1 MVTIKDVAR
10 RAGVSV
16 ATVSR
21 VLNKSGPVSPAA
33 AERIHEAAEALH
45 YVPHGGARSLIT
57 SKTNTI
63 GVLLPD
69 LYGGFFSEM
78 IRGIDQTAQQHG
90 YHLLLSGS
98 HNRRNEM
105 EGAMRAMRGRTDG
118 VIAMSPHFDARTLVE
133 NLPPSLPVILLSCEA
148 GDTDYQV
155 IAIDN
160 AGGAEAMVR
169 HLIALGHRRIAMVMG
184 EKGHF
189 DTAERLQGYRQAL
202 LDAGIELDARYEAQG
217 DFSEASG
224 HRAVQELLALEERPT
239 AIFCAN
245 DSMAIGG
252 LAAVHE
258 AGLDVPGDITVVG
271 FDDIPLAHYLSPP
284 LSSVHVPVFELGA
297 RAVTRLMA
305 ALKGEPTSE
314 RRHERLPTQ
323 LVVRDSCAPPPAEAR
338 HTNAGRV

>member
-1 MVTIKDVAR
+1 MVTIKDVAK

-21 VLNKSGPVSPAA
+21 VLNKSGPVSPEA
-33 AERIHEAAEALH
+33 AERIHEAANALH

-57 SKTNTI
+57 SKTSTI

-78 IRGIDQTAQQHG
+78 IRGIDQTAQHHG

-98 HNRRNEM
+98 HNRKAEM
-105 EGAMRAMRGRTDG
+105 EAAMRAMRGRTDG
-118 VIAMSPHFDARTLVE
+118 VIAMSPHFDAATLVE

-148 GDTDYQV
+148 RDEDYQV

-160 AGGAEAMVR
+160 VGGAEAMVR
-169 HLIALGHRRIAMVMG
+169 HLVKLGHRRIAMVMG

-189 DTAERLQGYRQAL
+189 DTAERLQGYRHAL
-202 LDAGIELDARYEAQG
+202 VEAGITPDERYEAQG

-224 HRAVQELLALEERPT
+224 HRAVQELLALPDRPT

-252 LAAVHE
+252 LAAVHD
-258 AGLDVPGDITVVG
+258 AGLRVPEDMTVVG
-271 FDDIPLAHYLSPP
+271 FDDIPLAHYMSPP
-284 LSSVHVPVFELGA
+284 LSSVHVPVFEMGE
-297 RAVTRLMA
+297 RAVTRLIA
-305 ALKGEPTSE
+305 ALKGEPVSE
-314 RRHERLPTQ
+314 RRHERLPTR
-323 LVVRDSCAPPPAEAR
+323 LVVRSSCSAPPRE
-338 HTNAGRV
+338 

>member
-21 VLNKSGPVSPAA
+21 VMNKSGPVSPEAS
-33 AERIHEAAEALH
+33 ERIHEAAAALH

-57 SKTNTI
+57 SKTSTI

-98 HNRRNEM
+98 HNRKNEM
-105 EGAMRAMRGRTDG
+105 EAAMRAMRGRTDG
-118 VIAMSPHFDARTLVE
+118 LIAMSPHFDAATLVE
-133 NLPPSLPVILLSCEA
+133 NLPPSLPVILLSCDA
-148 GDTDYQV
+148 TDDEYQV

-160 AGGAEAMVR
+160 TGGAESMVR
-169 HLIALGHRRIAMVMG
+169 HLLDLGHRRIAMVMG

-189 DTAERLQGYRQAL
+189 DTGERVQGYRNAL
-202 LDAGIELDARYEAQG
+202 LEAGVDLDPQYEAQG

-224 HRAVQELLALEERPT
+224 HRAVQELLALAEPPT

-252 LAAVHE
+252 LCAVHD
-258 AGLDVPGDITVVG
+258 AGLRVPDDVTVVG

-284 LSSVHVPVFELGA
+284 LSSVHVPVFEMGA
-297 RAVTRLMA
+297 RAVTRLIA
-305 ALKGEPTSE
+305 ALKGEPVSE
-314 RRHERLPTQ
+314 RRHERLPTH
-323 LVVRDSCAPPPAEAR
+323 LVVRSSCSPPPVR
-338 HTNAGRV
+338 R

>member
-21 VLNKSGPVSPAA
+21 VMNKSGPVSPEAA
-33 AERIHEAAEALH
+33 ARILEAAATLH

-57 SKTNTI
+57 SKTSTI

-98 HNRRNEM
+98 HNQRSEM
-105 EGAMRAMRGRTDG
+105 TAAMRAMRGRTDG
-118 VIAMSPHFDARTLVE
+118 LIAMSPHFDAATLVE
-133 NLPPSLPVILLSCEA
+133 NLPPSLPVILLSCA
-148 GDTDYQV
+148 GPDDEHQV

-160 AGGAEAMVR
+160 VGGAEAMVN
-169 HLIALGHRRIAMVMG
+169 HLVQLGHRRIAMVMG
-184 EKGHF
+184 EDGHF
-189 DTAERLQGYRQAL
+189 DTAERLQGYRSAL
-202 LDAGIELDARYEAQG
+202 QNAGIELEPAYEAQG

-224 HRAVQELLALEERPT
+224 YSAVQELLALPVPPT

-252 LAAVHE
+252 LCAVHD
-258 AGLDVPGDITVVG
+258 AGLRVPGDVTVVG
-271 FDDIPLAHYLSPP
+271 FDDIPLAHYMSPP
-284 LSSVHVPVFELGA
+284 LSSVHVPVFEMGA
-297 RAVTRLMA
+297 RAVTRLIA
-305 ALKGEPTSE
+305 ALKGEPISE
-314 RRHERLPTQ
+314 RRHERLPTR
-323 LVVRDSCAPPPAEAR
+323 LVVRSSCAAPPYIADTSPAGV
-338 HTNAGRV
+338 T

>member
-21 VLNKSGPVSPAA
+21 VLNKSGPVSPEAA
-33 AERIHEAAEALH
+33 SRIHEAADALH

-57 SKTNTI
+57 SKTSTI

-98 HNRRNEM
+98 HNRRAEM
-105 EGAMRAMRGRTDG
+105 EAAMRAMRGRTDG
-118 VIAMSPHFDARTLVE
+118 LIAMSPHFDAATLVQ

-148 GDTDYQV
+148 GGAQYQV

-160 AGGAEAMVR
+160 AGGAEAMVK
-169 HLIALGHRRIAMVMG
+169 HLLALGHRRIAMVKG
-184 EKGHF
+184 EEGHF
-189 DTAERLQGYRQAL
+189 DTDERLQGYRTALQA
-202 LDAGIELDARYEAQG
+202 AGIAPDPAYEVQG

-224 HRAVQELLALEERPT
+224 SRAVKELLALPVPPT

-252 LAAVHE
+252 LHAVHD
-258 AGLDVPGDITVVG
+258 AGLRVPADITVVG
-271 FDDIPLAHYLSPP
+271 FDDIPLANYLSPP
-284 LSSVHVPVFELGA
+284 LSSVHVPIFEMGE
-297 RAVTRLMA
+297 RAATRLIA
-305 ALKGEPTSE
+305 ALKGEPVSE

-323 LVVRDSCAPPPAEAR
+323 LVVRSSCAPPR
-338 HTNAGRV
+338 G

>member
-21 VLNKSGPVSPAA
+21 VLNKSGPVSPEAA
-33 AERIHEAAEALH
+33 QRIHEAADALH

-57 SKTNTI
+57 SKTSTI

-98 HNRRNEM
+98 HNRRAEM
-105 EGAMRAMRGRTDG
+105 EAAMRAMRGRTDG
-118 VIAMSPHFDARTLVE
+118 LIAMSPHFDSATLVQ
-133 NLPPSLPVILLSCEA
+133 NLPASLPVILLSCEA
-148 GDTDYQV
+148 RAEEHQV

-160 AGGAEAMVR
+160 AGGAAAMVQ
-169 HLIALGHRRIAMVMG
+169 HLLGLGHRRIAMVKG
-184 EKGHF
+184 EEGHF
-189 DTAERLQGYRQAL
+189 DTDERLQGYRCALQA
-202 LDAGIELDARYEAQG
+202 AGIVPDPAYEVQG

-224 HRAVQELLALEERPT
+224 YRAVQELLALAVRPT

-252 LAAVHE
+252 LRAVHD
-258 AGLDVPGDITVVG
+258 ADLRVPADITVVG
-271 FDDIPLAHYLSPP
+271 FDDIPLANYLSPP
-284 LSSVHVPVFELGA
+284 LTSVHVPIFEMGE
-297 RAVTRLMA
+297 RAATRLIA
-305 ALKGEPTSE
+305 ALKGEPVSE
-314 RRHERLPTQ
+314 RRHERLPTR
-323 LVVRDSCAPPPAEAR
+323 LVVRSSCAPPPR
-338 HTNAGRV
+338 G

>member
-21 VLNKSGPVSPAA
+21 VLNKSGPVSPEA
-33 AERIHEAAEALH
+33 AERIHEAADALH

-57 SKTNTI
+57 SKTSTI

-78 IRGIDQTAQQHG
+78 IRGIDQTAQLHG

-98 HNRRNEM
+98 HTGKAEM
-105 EGAMRAMRGRTDG
+105 EAAMRAMRGRTDG
-118 VIAMSPHFDARTLVE
+118 IIAMSPHFDAATLVE
-133 NLPPSLPVILLSCEA
+133 NLPPTLPVILLSCEA
-148 GDTDYQV
+148 RDEDYQV

-160 AGGAEAMVR
+160 TGGAEAMVH
-169 HLIALGHRRIAMVMG
+169 HLLRLGHRRIAMVMG

-189 DTAERLQGYRQAL
+189 DTAERLQGYRHAL
-202 LDAGIELDARYEAQG
+202 QEAGITPDCRYEAQG

-224 HRAVQELLALEERPT
+224 HRAVQELLALPDRPT

-252 LAAVHE
+252 LAAVYD
-258 AGLDVPGDITVVG
+258 AGLRVPDDVTVVG
-271 FDDIPLAHYLSPP
+271 FDDIPLAHYMSPP
-284 LSSVHVPVFELGA
+284 LSSVHVPVFEMGEH
-297 RAVTRLMA
+297 AVTRLIA
-305 ALKGEPTSE
+305 ALNGEPVSE
-314 RRHERLPTQ
+314 RRHERLPTR
-323 LVVRDSCAPPPAEAR
+323 LVVRSSCAPPRAE
-338 HTNAGRV
+338 

>member
-1 MVTIKDVAR
+1 MITIKDVAR
-10 RAGVSV
+10 QAGVSV

-21 VLNKSGPVSPAA
+21 VLNKSGPVSPEAA
-33 AERIHEAAEALH
+33 KRIHEAAAALH

-57 SKTNTI
+57 SKTSTI

-98 HNRRNEM
+98 HNRRAEM
-105 EGAMRAMRGRTDG
+105 EAAMRAMRGRTDG
-118 VIAMSPHFDARTLVE
+118 LIAMSPHFDAATLVE
-133 NLPPSLPVILLSCEA
+133 NLPPTLPVVLLSCEA
-148 GDTDYQV
+148 TCEVDHV

-160 AGGAEAMVR
+160 AGGAAAMVE

-184 EKGHF
+184 EEGHF
-189 DTAERLQGYRQAL
+189 DTAERLQGYRRAL
-202 LDAGIELDARYEAQG
+202 EAAGIAPRPEYEAQG

-224 HRAVQELLALEERPT
+224 HRAVQQLLALPERPT

-252 LAAVHE
+252 LAAASE
-258 AGLDVPGDITVVG
+258 AGVRVPADLTMVG
-271 FDDIPLAHYLSPP
+271 FDDIPLAQYLSPP
-284 LSSVHVPVFELGA
+284 LTSVHVPVFEMGA
-297 RAVTRLMA
+297 RAVSRLIA
-305 ALKGEPTSE
+305 VLKGEPVEDGRSV
-314 RRHERLPTQ
+314 RLPTR
-323 LVVRDSCAPPPAEAR
+323 LVVRASCAPPPNPA
-338 HTNAGRV
+338 

>member
-21 VLNKSGPVSPAA
+21 VLNKSGPVSPEASV
-33 AERIHEAAEALH
+33 RIHEAAAALD

-57 SKTNTI
+57 SKTSTI

-98 HNRRNEM
+98 HNRRTEM
-105 EGAMRAMRGRTDG
+105 EAAMRAMRGRTDG
-118 VIAMSPHFDARTLVE
+118 LIAMSPHFDAATLVE
-133 NLPPSLPVILLSCEA
+133 NLPPSLPVILLSCE
-148 GDTDYQV
+148 GKDDEYQV

-160 AGGAEAMVR
+160 VGGAEAMTR
-169 HLIALGHRRIAMVMG
+169 HLLQLGHRRIAMVMG

-189 DTAERLQGYRQAL
+189 DTGERLLGFRRAL
-202 LDAGIELDARYEAQG
+202 EGAGIVPRPEYEAQG

-224 HRAVQELLALEERPT
+224 HRAVQELLALPERPT

-252 LAAVHE
+252 LCAVHD
-258 AGLDVPGDITVVG
+258 AGLRVPEDVTVVG
-271 FDDIPLAHYLSPP
+271 FDDIPLAHYMSPP
-284 LSSVHVPVFELGA
+284 LSSVHVPVFEMGE
-297 RAVTRLMA
+297 RAVTRLIA
-305 ALKGEPTSE
+305 ALKGEPISE
-314 RRHERLPTQ
+314 RRDVRLPTR
-323 LVVRDSCAPPPAEAR
+323 LVVRSSCAPPP
-338 HTNAGRV
+338 

>member
-21 VLNKSGPVSPAA
+21 VLNKSGPVSP
-33 AERIHEAAEALH
+33 EAAQRIREAADALH

-57 SKTNTI
+57 SKTSTI

-69 LYGGFFSEM
+69 LYGGFFSEL

-90 YHLLLSGS
+90 YHLLISGS
-98 HNRRNEM
+98 HNRKAEM
-105 EGAMRAMRGRTDG
+105 EAAMRAMRGRTDG
-118 VIAMSPHFDARTLVE
+118 LIAMSPHFDAATLVQ
-133 NLPPSLPVILLSCEA
+133 NLPPSLPVILLSCQAWGE
-148 GDTDYQV
+148 DHQV

-169 HLIALGHRRIAMVMG
+169 HLVALGHRRIAMVMG
-184 EKGHF
+184 EEGHF
-189 DTAERLQGYRQAL
+189 DTGERLQGYRRAL
-202 LDAGIELDARYEAQG
+202 MEAGIAPDAAYEVQG

-224 HRAVQELLALEERPT
+224 HRAVQALLARAERPT

-252 LAAVHE
+252 LCAVMD
-258 AGLDVPGDITVVG
+258 AGLRVPADITVVG
-271 FDDIPLAHYLSPP
+271 FDDIPLAQYLSPP
-284 LSSVHVPVFELGA
+284 LTSVHVPIFEMGE
-297 RAVTRLMA
+297 RAATRLIA
-305 ALKGEPTSE
+305 ALKGEPVSE
-314 RRHERLPTQ
+314 RRHERLPTR
-323 LVVRDSCAPPPAEAR
+323 LVVRSSCAPPPR
-338 HTNAGRV
+338 G

>member
-1 MVTIKDVAR
+1 MVTIKDVAK

-21 VLNKSGPVSPAA
+21 VLNKSGPVSPEA
-33 AERIHEAAEALH
+33 AERIHEAANALH

-57 SKTNTI
+57 SKTSTI

-78 IRGIDQTAQQHG
+78 IRGIDQTAQHHG

-98 HNRRNEM
+98 HNRKAEM
-105 EGAMRAMRGRTDG
+105 EAAMRAMRGRTDG
-118 VIAMSPHFDARTLVE
+118 VIAMSPHFDAATLVE

-148 GDTDYQV
+148 RDEDYQV

-160 AGGAEAMVR
+160 VGGAEAMVR
-169 HLIALGHRRIAMVMG
+169 HLVKLGHRRIAMVMG

-189 DTAERLQGYRQAL
+189 DTAERLQGYRHAL
-202 LDAGIELDARYEAQG
+202 VEAGITPDERYEAQG

-224 HRAVQELLALEERPT
+224 HRAVQELLALPDRPT

-252 LAAVHE
+252 LAAVHD
-258 AGLDVPGDITVVG
+258 AGLRVPEDMTVVG
-271 FDDIPLAHYLSPP
+271 FDDIPLAHYMSPP
-284 LSSVHVPVFELGA
+284 LSSVHVPVFEMGE
-297 RAVTRLMA
+297 RAVTRLIA
-305 ALKGEPTSE
+305 ALKGEPVSE
-314 RRHERLPTQ
+314 RRHERLPTR
-323 LVVRDSCAPPPAEAR
+323 LVVRSSCAAPPRE
-338 HTNAGRV
+338 

>member
-1 MVTIKDVAR
+1 MITIKDVAR

-21 VLNKSGPVSPAA
+21 VLNKSGPVSPDAA
-33 AERIHEAAEALH
+33 KRIHEAADALH

-57 SKTNTI
+57 AKTSTI

-98 HNRRNEM
+98 HNRRAEM
-105 EGAMRAMRGRTDG
+105 EAAMRAMRGRTDG
-118 VIAMSPHFDARTLVE
+118 LIAMSPHFDAATLVE
-133 NLPPSLPVILLSCEA
+133 NLPPTLPVVLLSCEA
-148 GDTDYQV
+148 SSDVEHV

-169 HLIALGHRRIAMVMG
+169 HLIALGHGRIAMVMG

-189 DTAERLQGYRQAL
+189 DTAERLQGYRRAL
-202 LDAGIELDARYEAQG
+202 ASAGIAPRPEYEAQG
-217 DFSEASG
+217 DFSETSG
-224 HRAVQELLALEERPT
+224 YSAVQQLLQLAERPT

-252 LAAVHE
+252 LAAASELGVR
-258 AGLDVPGDITVVG
+258 VPGDLTMVG
-271 FDDIPLAHYLSPP
+271 FDDIPLAQYLSPP
-284 LSSVHVPVFELGA
+284 LTSVHVPVFEMGA
-297 RAVTRLMA
+297 RAVSRLIA
-305 ALKGEPTSE
+305 VLKGEPVEEGRSV
-314 RRHERLPTQ
+314 RLPTR
-323 LVVRDSCAPPPAEAR
+323 LVVRSSCAAPPRPA
-338 HTNAGRV
+338 

>member
-1 MVTIKDVAR
+1 MVTIKDVAK

-21 VLNKSGPVSPAA
+21 VLNKSGPVSPEA
-33 AERIHEAAEALH
+33 AERIHEAANALH

-57 SKTNTI
+57 SKTSTI

-78 IRGIDQTAQQHG
+78 IRGIDQTAQHHG

-98 HNRRNEM
+98 HNRKAEM
-105 EGAMRAMRGRTDG
+105 EAAMRAMRGRTDG
-118 VIAMSPHFDARTLVE
+118 VIAMSPHFDAATLVE

-148 GDTDYQV
+148 RDEDYQV

-160 AGGAEAMVR
+160 LGGAEVMVR
-169 HLIALGHRRIAMVMG
+169 HLVKLGHRRIAMVMG

-189 DTAERLQGYRQAL
+189 DTAERLQGYRHAL
-202 LDAGIELDARYEAQG
+202 VEAGITPDERYEAQG

-224 HRAVQELLALEERPT
+224 HRAVQELLALPDRPT

-252 LAAVHE
+252 LAAVHD
-258 AGLDVPGDITVVG
+258 AGLRVPEDMTVVG
-271 FDDIPLAHYLSPP
+271 FDDIPLAHYMSPP
-284 LSSVHVPVFELGA
+284 LSSVHVPVFEMGE
-297 RAVTRLMA
+297 RAVTRLIA
-305 ALKGEPTSE
+305 ALKGEPVSE
-314 RRHERLPTQ
+314 RRHERLPTR
-323 LVVRDSCAPPPAEAR
+323 LVVRSSCAAPPRE
-338 HTNAGRV
+338 

>member
-1 MVTIKDVAR
+1 
-10 RAGVSV
+10 
-16 ATVSR
+16 
-21 VLNKSGPVSPAA
+21 
-33 AERIHEAAEALH
+33 
-45 YVPHGGARSLIT
+45 
-57 SKTNTI
+57 
-63 GVLLPD
+63 
-69 LYGGFFSEM
+69 
-78 IRGIDQTAQQHG
+78 
-90 YHLLLSGS
+90 
-98 HNRRNEM
+98 
-105 EGAMRAMRGRTDG
+105 MRAMRGRTDG

-169 HLIALGHRRIAMVMG
+169 HLIELGHRRIAMVMG

-189 DTAERLQGYRQAL
+189 DTAERLQGYRRAL

-224 HRAVQELLALEERPT
+224 HRAVQELLALDDRPT

-258 AGLDVPGDITVVG
+258 AGLEVPDDITVVG

-284 LSSVHVPVFELGA
+284 LSSMHVPVFEMGQ
-297 RAVTRLMA
+297 RAVSRLIA

-314 RRHERLPTQ
+314 RRHERLPTH

-338 HTNAGRV
+338 QANAGRN

>member
-1 MVTIKDVAR
+1 MVTIKDVAK

-21 VLNKSGPVSPAA
+21 VLNKSGPVSPEA
-33 AERIHEAAEALH
+33 AERIHEAANALH

-57 SKTNTI
+57 SKTSTI

-78 IRGIDQTAQQHG
+78 IRGIDQTAQHHG

-98 HNRRNEM
+98 HNRKAEM
-105 EGAMRAMRGRTDG
+105 EAAMRAMRGRTDG
-118 VIAMSPHFDARTLVE
+118 VIAMSPHFDAATLVE

-148 GDTDYQV
+148 RDEDYQV

-160 AGGAEAMVR
+160 VGGAEAMVR
-169 HLIALGHRRIAMVMG
+169 HLVKLGHRRIAMVMG

-189 DTAERLQGYRQAL
+189 DTAERLQGYRHAL
-202 LDAGIELDARYEAQG
+202 VEAGITPDERYEAQG

-224 HRAVQELLALEERPT
+224 HRAVQELLALPNRPT
-239 AIFCAN
+239 AIFCTN

-252 LAAVHE
+252 LAAVHD
-258 AGLDVPGDITVVG
+258 AGLRVPEDVTVVG
-271 FDDIPLAHYLSPP
+271 FDDIPLAHYMSPP
-284 LSSVHVPVFELGA
+284 LSSVHVPVFEMGE
-297 RAVTRLMA
+297 RAVTRLIA
-305 ALKGEPTSE
+305 ALKGEPVSE
-314 RRHERLPTQ
+314 RRHERLPTR
-323 LVVRDSCAPPPAEAR
+323 LVVRSSCGAPPRE
-338 HTNAGRV
+338 

>member
-98 HNRRNEM
+98 HNRHNEM
-105 EGAMRAMRGRTDG
+105 EVAMRAMRGRTDG

-148 GDTDYQV
+148 GDSDYQV

-169 HLIALGHRRIAMVMG
+169 HLIELGHRRIAMVMG

-189 DTAERLQGYRQAL
+189 DTAERLQGYRRAL

-224 HRAVQELLALEERPT
+224 HRAVQELLALDDRPT

-258 AGLDVPGDITVVG
+258 AGLEVPDDITVVG

-284 LSSVHVPVFELGA
+284 LSSVHVPVFEMGQ
-297 RAVTRLMA
+297 RAVSRLIA

-314 RRHERLPTQ
+314 RRHERLPTH

-338 HTNAGRV
+338 QANAGRN

>member
-1 MVTIKDVAR
+1 MVTIKDVAK

-21 VLNKSGPVSPAA
+21 VLNKSGPVSPEA
-33 AERIHEAAEALH
+33 AERIHEAANALH

-57 SKTNTI
+57 SKTSTI

-78 IRGIDQTAQQHG
+78 IRGIDQTAQHHG

-98 HNRRNEM
+98 HNRKAEM
-105 EGAMRAMRGRTDG
+105 EAAMRAMRGRTDG
-118 VIAMSPHFDARTLVE
+118 VIAMSPHFDAATLVE

-148 GDTDYQV
+148 RDEDYQV

-169 HLIALGHRRIAMVMG
+169 HLVKLGHRRIAMVMG

-189 DTAERLQGYRQAL
+189 DTAERLQGYRHAL
-202 LDAGIELDARYEAQG
+202 VEAGITPDERYEAQG

-224 HRAVQELLALEERPT
+224 HRAVQELLALPDRPT

-252 LAAVHE
+252 LAAVHD
-258 AGLDVPGDITVVG
+258 AGLRVPEDMTVVG
-271 FDDIPLAHYLSPP
+271 FDDIPLAHYMSPP
-284 LSSVHVPVFELGA
+284 LSSVHVPVFEMGEH
-297 RAVTRLMA
+297 AVTRLIA
-305 ALKGEPTSE
+305 ALKGEPVSE
-314 RRHERLPTQ
+314 RRHERLPTR
-323 LVVRDSCAPPPAEAR
+323 LVVRSSCAAPPRE
-338 HTNAGRV
+338 

>member
-21 VLNKSGPVSPAA
+21 VLNKSGPVSP
-33 AERIHEAAEALH
+33 EAAQRIREAADALH

-57 SKTNTI
+57 SKTSTI

-69 LYGGFFSEM
+69 LYGGFFSEL

-90 YHLLLSGS
+90 YHLLISGS
-98 HNRRNEM
+98 HNRKAEM
-105 EGAMRAMRGRTDG
+105 EAAMRAMRGRTDG
-118 VIAMSPHFDARTLVE
+118 LIAMSPHFDAATLVQ
-133 NLPPSLPVILLSCEA
+133 NLPPSLPVILLSCQAWGE
-148 GDTDYQV
+148 DHQV

-169 HLIALGHRRIAMVMG
+169 HLVALGHRRIAMVMG
-184 EKGHF
+184 EEGHF
-189 DTAERLQGYRQAL
+189 DTGERLQGYRRAL
-202 LDAGIELDARYEAQG
+202 VEAGIAPHAAYEVQG

-224 HRAVQELLALEERPT
+224 HRAVQELLALPERPT

-252 LAAVHE
+252 LCAVMD
-258 AGLDVPGDITVVG
+258 AGLRVPADITVVG
-271 FDDIPLAHYLSPP
+271 FDDIPLAKYLSPP
-284 LSSVHVPVFELGA
+284 LSSVHVPIFEMGE
-297 RAVTRLMA
+297 RAATRLIA
-305 ALKGEPTSE
+305 ALKGEPVSE
-314 RRHERLPTQ
+314 RRHERLPTR
-323 LVVRDSCAPPPAEAR
+323 LVVRSSCAPPPR
-338 HTNAGRV
+338 D

>member
-21 VLNKSGPVSPAA
+21 VLNKSGPASPEATQ
-33 AERIHEAAEALH
+33 RIHEAAASLH

-57 SKTNTI
+57 SKTSTI

-98 HNRRNEM
+98 HNRRSEM
-105 EGAMRAMRGRTDG
+105 EAAMRAMRGRTDG
-118 VIAMSPHFDARTLVE
+118 VIAMSPHFDAATLVE
-133 NLPPSLPVILLSCEA
+133 NLPPSLPVILLSCE
-148 GDTDYQV
+148 GHDDEYQV

-160 AGGAEAMVR
+160 AGGAEAMVQ
-169 HLIALGHRRIAMVMG
+169 HLLDLGHRRVAMVMG
-184 EKGHF
+184 EEGHF
-189 DTAERLQGYRQAL
+189 DTAERLRGYRRAL
-202 LDAGIELDARYEAQG
+202 ATAGIAVNPSYEAQG

-224 HRAVQELLALEERPT
+224 HRAVQRLLALDERPT

-252 LAAVHE
+252 LCAVHD
-258 AGLDVPGDITVVG
+258 AGLRVPEDVSVVG
-271 FDDIPLAHYLSPP
+271 FDDIPLARYMSPP
-284 LSSVHVPVFELGA
+284 LCSVHVPVFEMGQ
-297 RAVTRLMA
+297 RAVTRLIA
-305 ALKGEPTSE
+305 ALQGEPHSQ
-314 RRHERLPTQ
+314 RKHERLPTR
-323 LVVRDSCAPPPAEAR
+323 LVLRASCAPPRMP
-338 HTNAGRV
+338 

>member
-1 MVTIKDVAR
+1 MITIKDVAR

-21 VLNKSGPVSPAA
+21 VLNKSGPVSPEAARRIQEAA
-33 AERIHEAAEALH
+33 AALH

-98 HNRRNEM
+98 HNRRTEM
-105 EGAMRAMRGRTDG
+105 EVAMRAMRGRTDG
-118 VIAMSPHFDARTLVE
+118 LIAMSPHFPAATLVE
-133 NLPPSLPVILLSCEA
+133 NLPPTLPVILLSCEA
-148 GDTDYQV
+148 TCEVDHV

-160 AGGAEAMVR
+160 TGGAETMVR
-169 HLIALGHRRIAMVMG
+169 HLLALGHRRIAMVLG
-184 EKGHF
+184 EEGHF
-189 DTAERLQGYRQAL
+189 DTAERLQGYRRAL
-202 LDAGIELDARYEAQG
+202 EAAGVARRPEYEAQG

-224 HRAVQELLALEERPT
+224 HRAVQQLLALPERPT

-252 LAAVHE
+252 LAAASE
-258 AGLDVPGDITVVG
+258 ARLRVPADLTVVG
-271 FDDIPLAHYLSPP
+271 FDDIPLAQYLSPP
-284 LSSVHVPVFELGA
+284 LTSIHVPVFEMGA
-297 RAVTRLMA
+297 RAVARLIA
-305 ALKGEPTSE
+305 ALKGEPVEDGKSV
-314 RRHERLPTQ
+314 RLPTR
-323 LVVRDSCAPPPAEAR
+323 LVVRASCAPPPNPA
-338 HTNAGRV
+338 

>member
-21 VLNKSGPVSPAA
+21 VLNKSGPVSPEASV
-33 AERIHEAAEALH
+33 RIHEAAAALD

-57 SKTNTI
+57 SKTSTI

-98 HNRRNEM
+98 HNRRTEM
-105 EGAMRAMRGRTDG
+105 EAAMRAMRGRTDG
-118 VIAMSPHFDARTLVE
+118 LIAMSPHFDAATLVE
-133 NLPPSLPVILLSCEA
+133 NLPPSLPVILLSCE
-148 GDTDYQV
+148 GKDDEYQV

-160 AGGAEAMVR
+160 VGGAEAMTR
-169 HLIALGHRRIAMVMG
+169 HLLQLGHRRIAMVMG

-189 DTAERLQGYRQAL
+189 DTGERLLGFRRAL
-202 LDAGIELDARYEAQG
+202 ECAGIAPRPEYEAQG

-224 HRAVQELLALEERPT
+224 HRAVQELLALPEPPT

-252 LAAVHE
+252 LCAVHD
-258 AGLDVPGDITVVG
+258 AGLRVPEDVTVVG
-271 FDDIPLAHYLSPP
+271 FDDIPLAHYMSPP
-284 LSSVHVPVFELGA
+284 LSSVHVPVFEMGE
-297 RAVTRLMA
+297 RAVTRLIA
-305 ALKGEPTSE
+305 ALKGEPLSE
-314 RRHERLPTQ
+314 RRDVRLPTR
-323 LVVRDSCAPPPAEAR
+323 LVVRSSCAPPP
-338 HTNAGRV
+338 

>member
-21 VLNKSGPVSPAA
+21 VMNKSGPVSPEAS
-33 AERIHEAAEALH
+33 ERIHEAAAALH

-57 SKTNTI
+57 SKTSTI

-98 HNRRNEM
+98 HNRKMEM
-105 EGAMRAMRGRTDG
+105 EAAMRAMRGRTDG
-118 VIAMSPHFDARTLVE
+118 LIAMSPHFDAATLVE

-148 GDTDYQV
+148 KDDEYQV

-160 AGGAEAMVR
+160 TGGAEAMVR
-169 HLIALGHRRIAMVMG
+169 HLLDLGHRRIAMVMG

-189 DTAERLQGYRQAL
+189 DTGERVQGYRNAL
-202 LDAGIELDARYEAQG
+202 LDAGIDLDPQYEAQG

-224 HRAVQELLALEERPT
+224 HRAVQELLSLPEPPT

-252 LAAVHE
+252 LCAVHD
-258 AGLDVPGDITVVG
+258 AGLRVPDDITVVG

-284 LSSVHVPVFELGA
+284 LSSVHVPVFEMGA
-297 RAVTRLMA
+297 RAVSRLIA
-305 ALKGEPTSE
+305 ALKGEPVSE
-314 RRHERLPTQ
+314 RRHERLPTH
-323 LVVRDSCAPPPAEAR
+323 LVVRSSCSPPPVR
-338 HTNAGRV
+338 R

>member
-1 MVTIKDVAR
+1 MITIKDVAR

-33 AERIHEAAEALH
+33 AERIHEAAAALH

-57 SKTNTI
+57 SKTSTI

-98 HNRRNEM
+98 HNRRAEM
-105 EGAMRAMRGRTDG
+105 EVAMRAMRGRTDG
-118 VIAMSPHFDARTLVE
+118 LIAMSPHFEAATLVE
-133 NLPPSLPVILLSCEA
+133 NLPPSLPVVLLSCA
-148 GDTDYQV
+148 ATDEGYHV

-160 AGGAEAMVR
+160 AGGAESMVR
-169 HLIALGHRRIAMVMG
+169 HLLALGHRRIAMVMG
-184 EKGHF
+184 EEGHF
-189 DTAERLQGYRQAL
+189 DTGERLQGYRRALQA
-202 LDAGIELDARYEAQG
+202 AGIAPRAEYEAQG

-224 HRAVQELLALEERPT
+224 HRAVQQLLALPERPT

-252 LAAVHE
+252 LSAAHE
-258 AGLDVPGDITVVG
+258 AGLRVPADLTMVG
-271 FDDIPLAHYLSPP
+271 FDDIPLAQYLSPP
-284 LSSVHVPVFELGA
+284 LTSVHVPVFEMGS
-297 RAVTRLMA
+297 RAVARLIA
-305 ALKGEPTSE
+305 ALKGEPIPECRSV
-314 RRHERLPTQ
+314 RLPTR
-323 LVVRDSCAPPPAEAR
+323 LVVRLSCAPPPNE
-338 HTNAGRV
+338 V

>member
-21 VLNKSGPVSPAA
+21 VLNKSGPVSP
-33 AERIHEAAEALH
+33 EAAQRIREAADALH

-57 SKTNTI
+57 SKTSTI

-69 LYGGFFSEM
+69 LYGGFFSEL

-90 YHLLLSGS
+90 YHLLISGS
-98 HNRRNEM
+98 HNRKAEM
-105 EGAMRAMRGRTDG
+105 EAAMRAMRGRTDG
-118 VIAMSPHFDARTLVE
+118 LIAMSPHFDAATLVQ
-133 NLPPSLPVILLSCEA
+133 NLPPSLPVILLSCQAWGE
-148 GDTDYQV
+148 DHQV

-169 HLIALGHRRIAMVMG
+169 HLVALGHRRIAMVMG
-184 EKGHF
+184 EEGHF
-189 DTAERLQGYRQAL
+189 DTGERLQGYRRAL
-202 LDAGIELDARYEAQG
+202 MEAGIAPDAAYEVQG

-224 HRAVQELLALEERPT
+224 HRAVQELLALAERPT

-252 LAAVHE
+252 LCAVMD
-258 AGLDVPGDITVVG
+258 AGLRVPADITVVG
-271 FDDIPLAHYLSPP
+271 FDDIPLAQYLSPP
-284 LSSVHVPVFELGA
+284 LTSVHVPIFEMGE
-297 RAVTRLMA
+297 RAATRLIA
-305 ALKGEPTSE
+305 ALKGEPVSE
-314 RRHERLPTQ
+314 RRHERLPTR
-323 LVVRDSCAPPPAEAR
+323 LVVRSSCAPPPR
-338 HTNAGRV
+338 G

>member
-21 VLNKSGPVSPAA
+21 VLNKSGPVSP
-33 AERIHEAAEALH
+33 EAAQRIREAADALH

-57 SKTNTI
+57 SKTSTI

-69 LYGGFFSEM
+69 LYGGFFSEL

-90 YHLLLSGS
+90 YHLLISGS
-98 HNRRNEM
+98 HNRKAEM
-105 EGAMRAMRGRTDG
+105 EAAMRAMRGRTDG
-118 VIAMSPHFDARTLVE
+118 LIAMSPHFDAATLVQ
-133 NLPPSLPVILLSCEA
+133 NLPPSLPVILLSCQAWGE
-148 GDTDYQV
+148 DHQV

-169 HLIALGHRRIAMVMG
+169 HLAALGHRRIAMVMG
-184 EKGHF
+184 EEGHF
-189 DTAERLQGYRQAL
+189 DTGERLQGYRRAL
-202 LDAGIELDARYEAQG
+202 VEAGITPDAAYEVQG

-224 HRAVQELLALEERPT
+224 HRAVQELLALPERPT

-252 LAAVHE
+252 LCAVLD
-258 AGLDVPGDITVVG
+258 AGLRVPADITVVG
-271 FDDIPLAHYLSPP
+271 FDDIPLAKYLSPP
-284 LSSVHVPVFELGA
+284 LSSVHVPIFEMGE
-297 RAVTRLMA
+297 RAATRLIA
-305 ALKGEPTSE
+305 ALTGEPVSE
-314 RRHERLPTQ
+314 RRHERLPTR
-323 LVVRDSCAPPPAEAR
+323 LVVRSSCAPPPR
-338 HTNAGRV
+338 G

>member
-21 VLNKSGPVSPAA
+21 VMNKSGPVSPEA
-33 AERIHEAAEALH
+33 AERIREAAAALH

-57 SKTNTI
+57 SKTSTI

-78 IRGIDQTAQQHG
+78 IRGIDQTAQWHG

-98 HNRRNEM
+98 HNRRAEM
-105 EGAMRAMRGRTDG
+105 EAAMRAMRGRTDG
-118 VIAMSPHFDARTLVE
+118 LIAMSPHFDAATLVE

-148 GDTDYQV
+148 RDDEYQV

-169 HLIALGHRRIAMVMG
+169 HLIALGHRRIAMVKG
-184 EKGHF
+184 EEGHF
-189 DTAERLQGYRQAL
+189 DTAERLEGYRRAL
-202 LDAGIELDARYEAQG
+202 LEAGISPNPDYEAQG

-224 HRAVQELLALEERPT
+224 HRAVQELLALSAPPT

-252 LAAVHE
+252 LRAVHD
-258 AGLDVPGDITVVG
+258 AGLHVPEEVTVTG

-284 LSSVHVPVFELGA
+284 LTSVHAPIFEMGE
-297 RAVTRLMA
+297 RAATRLIA
-305 ALKGEPTSE
+305 ALKGEPVSE
-314 RRHERLPTQ
+314 RRHERLATK
-323 LVVRDSCAPPPAEAR
+323 LVVRSSCAAPPAERSMVGAR
-338 HTNAGRV
+338 S

>member
-1 MVTIKDVAR
+1 MVTIKDVAK

-21 VLNKSGPVSPAA
+21 VLNKSGPVSPEA
-33 AERIHEAAEALH
+33 AERIHEAANALH

-57 SKTNTI
+57 SKTSTI

-78 IRGIDQTAQQHG
+78 IRGIDQTAQHHG

-98 HNRRNEM
+98 HNRKAEM
-105 EGAMRAMRGRTDG
+105 EAAMRAMRGRTDG
-118 VIAMSPHFDARTLVE
+118 VIAMSPHFDAATLVE

-148 GDTDYQV
+148 RDEDYQV

-160 AGGAEAMVR
+160 VGGAEVMVR
-169 HLIALGHRRIAMVMG
+169 HLVKLGHRRIAMVMG

-189 DTAERLQGYRQAL
+189 DTAERLQGYRHAL
-202 LDAGIELDARYEAQG
+202 VEAGITPDERYEAQG

-224 HRAVQELLALEERPT
+224 HRAVQELLALPDRPT

-252 LAAVHE
+252 LAAVHD
-258 AGLDVPGDITVVG
+258 AGLRVPEDVTVVG
-271 FDDIPLAHYLSPP
+271 FDDIPLAHYMSPP
-284 LSSVHVPVFELGA
+284 LSSVHVPVFEMGE
-297 RAVTRLMA
+297 RAVTRLIA
-305 ALKGEPTSE
+305 ALKGEPVSE
-314 RRHERLPTQ
+314 RRHERLPTR
-323 LVVRDSCAPPPAEAR
+323 LVVRSSCAAPPRE
-338 HTNAGRV
+338 

>member
-1 MVTIKDVAR
+1 MVTIKDVAK

-21 VLNKSGPVSPAA
+21 VLNKSGPVSPEA
-33 AERIHEAAEALH
+33 AERIHEAANALH

-57 SKTNTI
+57 SKTSTI

-78 IRGIDQTAQQHG
+78 IRGIDQTAQHHG

-98 HNRRNEM
+98 HNRKAEM
-105 EGAMRAMRGRTDG
+105 EAAMRAMRGRTDG
-118 VIAMSPHFDARTLVE
+118 VIAMSPHFDAATLVE

-148 GDTDYQV
+148 RDEDYQV

-160 AGGAEAMVR
+160 LGGAEAMVR
-169 HLIALGHRRIAMVMG
+169 HLVKLGHRRIAMVMG

-189 DTAERLQGYRQAL
+189 DTAERLQGYRHAL
-202 LDAGIELDARYEAQG
+202 VEAGITPDERYEAQG

-224 HRAVQELLALEERPT
+224 HRAVQELLALPDRPT

-252 LAAVHE
+252 LAAVHD
-258 AGLDVPGDITVVG
+258 AGLRVPEDMTVVG
-271 FDDIPLAHYLSPP
+271 FDDIPLAHYMSPP
-284 LSSVHVPVFELGA
+284 LSSVHVPVFEMGE
-297 RAVTRLMA
+297 RAVTRLIA
-305 ALKGEPTSE
+305 ALKGEPVSE
-314 RRHERLPTQ
+314 RRHERLPTR
-323 LVVRDSCAPPPAEAR
+323 LVVRSSCAAPPRE
-338 HTNAGRV
+338 

>member
-21 VLNKSGPVSPAA
+21 VMNKSGPVSPEASQ
-33 AERIHEAAEALH
+33 RIHEAAAALH

-57 SKTNTI
+57 SKTSTI

-98 HNRRNEM
+98 HNRKSEM
-105 EGAMRAMRGRTDG
+105 EAAMRAMRGRTDG
-118 VIAMSPHFDARTLVE
+118 LIAMSPHFDAATLVE

-148 GDTDYQV
+148 RDDEYQV

-160 AGGAEAMVR
+160 TGGAEAMVR
-169 HLIALGHRRIAMVMG
+169 HLLDLGHRRIAMVMG

-189 DTAERLQGYRQAL
+189 DTGERLQGYRSAL
-202 LDAGIELDARYEAQG
+202 LEAGIEPDRDYEAQG

-224 HRAVQELLALEERPT
+224 HRAVQELLALPEPPT

-252 LAAVHE
+252 LCAVHD
-258 AGLDVPGDITVVG
+258 AGLRVPDDVTVVG
-271 FDDIPLAHYLSPP
+271 FDDIPLAHYMSPP
-284 LSSVHVPVFELGA
+284 LSSVHVPVFEMGA
-297 RAVTRLMA
+297 RAVTRLIA
-305 ALKGEPTSE
+305 ALKGEPVSE
-314 RRHERLPTQ
+314 RRHERLPTH
-323 LVVRDSCAPPPAEAR
+323 LVVRSSCTPPPVR
-338 HTNAGRV
+338 R